1 MKKFPVMREF
11 VVHWGD
17 MDALGHVNNTRHL
30 RWMETVRVDLFQMLE
45 MRVEESS
52 SQGPILASLKI
63 DYHKPVFY
71 PGNVTVGTRI
81 AHIGNSSFKMEN
93 VVYDDEGDL
102 CASGECTIVLFD
114 FEASKSIKISDEMR
128 ELIGNYN

>member
-1 MKKFPVMREF
+1 MREF

>member
-45 MRVEESS
+45 MRVGKSS

-93 VVYDDEGDL
+93 VVYDDAGDL

-114 FEASKSIKISDEMR
+114 FEASKSIKISDEIR
-128 ELIGNYN
+128 ELIENYN

>member
-93 VVYDDEGDL
+93 VVYNDEGDL